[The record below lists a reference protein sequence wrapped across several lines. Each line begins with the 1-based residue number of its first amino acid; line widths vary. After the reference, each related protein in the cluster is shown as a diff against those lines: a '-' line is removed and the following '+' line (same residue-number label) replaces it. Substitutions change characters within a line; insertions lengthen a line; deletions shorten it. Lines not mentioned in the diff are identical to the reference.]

1 MFELSNLDVSVHSEQ
16 GIDVNIINPK
26 DDTPT
31 DIVIKVLGVF
41 APRFKELLRQ
51 AKRRDEIAK
60 RNPVAKAVVESTGD
74 DAEIAELLAEV
85 TLGWSGMQENGK
97 DVLFSKPEA
106 VRIYTKYVLVRQ
118 QLFNAAL
125 DVSNFVKG

>member
-1 MFELSNLDVSVHSEQ
+1 MFELSNLDVSVHAEQ
-16 GIDVNIINPK
+16 GVEVQIINPR

-31 DIVIKVLGVF
+31 GIVIKVLGVF

-60 RNPVAKAVVESTGD
+60 KNPVAKAVNDAAGD
-74 DAEIAELLAEV
+74 DEEIAILLAEV
-85 TLGWSGMQENGK
+85 TLGWTGLQEYGK
-97 DVLFSKPEA
+97 DIPFSKSEA
-106 VRIYTKYVLVRQ
+106 VRIYTHYVLVRQ
-118 QLFNAAL
+118 QVFNAAL

>member
-1 MFELSNLDVSVHSEQ
+1 MFELSNLDVSVHAEQ
-16 GIDVNIINPK
+16 GVEVQIINPK

-31 DIVIKVLGVF
+31 GIAIKVLGVF

-60 RNPVAKAVVESTGD
+60 KNPVAKAVSEAAGD
-74 DAEIAELLAEV
+74 DEEIAGLLAEV
-85 TLGWSGMQENGK
+85 TLGWSGLQENGK
-97 DVLFSKPEA
+97 EVVFSKSEA
-106 VRIYTKYVLVRQ
+106 VRIYTRYVLVRQ
-118 QLFNAAL
+118 QVFNASL